1 MIIQDIEI
9 VKVLEILNS
18 SERWKVAREA
28 CIKLDYQLN
37 DFCFFMIQNLMLK
50 FRIR

>member
-9 VKVLEILNS
+9 AKVLEILNS

-28 CIKLDYQLN
+28 CIKIRLSIERFL
-37 DFCFFMIQNLMLK
+37 FFHDTK
-50 FRIR
+50 PDVEV